1 MMRTQSNLSQE
12 AELDVYL
19 VLDDFGERLGCAWRE
34 TDQADTG
41 RANLLR
47 GLLDGQF
54 KNPRRIVA
62 FNTAEGWSRDVTAEL
77 ANDLLG
83 RCADQGAVPTSLQG
97 FLEEQC
103 HAERQQLLLRF

>member
-1 MMRTQSNLSQE
+1 MMRTQSNLSQG

-47 GLLDGQF
+47 GLLVFRPGNSLT
-54 KNPRRIVA
+54 K
-62 FNTAEGWSRDVTAEL
+62 SRE
-77 ANDLLG
+77 
-83 RCADQGAVPTSLQG
+83 
-97 FLEEQC
+97 FLENGVSSSGPDEG
-103 HAERQQLLLRF
+103 L